1 MIVELHA
8 HAVGGENARRGFGKK
23 SGVDAAVVGDGNG
36 GCGKVCL
43 EIVGVALRGLADGKY
58 VHTVRARA
66 EHAAQSAGTK
76 FQLAVKPIL
85 DGGIVAADGQ
95 KLRVQ
100 RVVVFR
106 FFQPLTIKS
115 VSVHRKILPYSQYYR
130 FQC

>member
-1 MIVELHA
+1 MHA
-8 HAVGGENARRGFGKK
+8 HAVGGKNARRGLGKEP
-23 SGVDAAVVGDGNG
+23 GVDAAVVGDRDGWR
-36 GCGKVCL
+36 GKVRL
-43 EIVGVALRGLADGKY
+43 EIIGIALRSLADGKY
-58 VHTVRARA
+58 VHAVRTRA
-66 EHAAQSAGTK
+66 EHAAQPAGTE
-76 FQLAVKPIL
+76 FQLAVKAIF

-100 RVVVFR
+100 RVIVFR